1 MRIYHK
7 AYVYLTCGDKLLVF
21 DEPDTPDLGLQVPGG
36 TIDPGE
42 SYLIG
47 ARREF
52 IEETGLTLDTAFDH
66 FADQD
71 IPFERLVADGQVQAP
86 PDRPLKGRH
95 LRKLYHATISEIP
108 VEEWEHYEMTPS
120 DGGPP
125 IRFRLFWL
133 DLNDPRALDPKNFFA
148 EFGVQLDLLRTRIGG
163 ARQ

>member
-21 DEPDTPDLGLQVPGG
+21 DEPDTPELGLQVPGG

-52 IEETGLTLDTAFDH
+52 TEETGLKLDTAFDH

-71 IPFERLVADGQVQAP
+71 IPFEQLVAEGKHKAP
-86 PDRPLKGRH
+86 YDRPLKGRH
-95 LRKLYHATISEIP
+95 VRQLFHASIP
-108 VEEWEHYEMTPS
+108 DIPAQEWEHYEMTPS
-120 DGGPP
+120 NGGGP

-133 DLNDPRALDPKNFFA
+133 DLFGERATDPENFYA
-148 EFGVQLDLLRTRIGG
+148 AFGTPLAALRTRIRESR
-163 ARQ
+163 A

>member
-1 MRIYHK
+1 MRIFHK
-7 AYVYLTCGDKLLVF
+7 AYVYLTCGSRLLVF
-21 DEPDTPDLGLQVPGG
+21 DEPDNPQLGFQVPGG

-52 IEETGLTLDTAFDH
+52 VEETGLKLDTAFEH

-71 IPFERLVADGQVQAP
+71 IPFDKLVAEGKVQPP
-86 PDRPLKGRH
+86 PDRPIRGRH
-95 LRKLYHATISEIP
+95 LRKLYHAKVPDIP
-108 VEEWEHYEMTPS
+108 SEEWEHFEMTPS

-133 DLNDPRALDPKNFFA
+133 DLFSEKARNPESFFA
-148 EFGVQLDLLRTRIGG
+148 EFGVPLDALRSRL
-163 ARQ
+163 QNN